1 MLPTPKTKEW
11 HDERRK
17 GIGGSDANII
27 MGGDASAILDLW
39 KIKTG
44 KAEPEDLSGVFRVQL
59 GLHTESF
66 NADWFFHRTN
76 MPVIARGDKRTS
88 RTHPWMR
95 ATLDGEVPMPDGKTA
110 IWEAKHINGRTNMKE
125 ALAKYQPQLHH
136 NMYVTGARKAY
147 LSVIFGN
154 DWDYEEVE
162 FDPDYAAALVK
173 AEEEFWECVSL
184 NMPPSDDPEIVAP
197 PEATKSVDMTGNNE
211 WADAAAEWLAC
222 KSAAGQFDKA
232 SDRLKKMLA
241 SDVRSASGH
250 GIKIARDKRRALR
263 ITQEG

>member
-27 MGGDASAILDLW
+27 MGGDAEAILKLW

-44 KAEPEDLSGVFRVQL
+44 KLEPEDLSGVFRVAL
-59 GLHTESF
+59 GSYTENF
-66 NADWFFHRTN
+66 NADWFFHSTGL
-76 MPVIARGDKRTS
+76 PVIARGDKRVS
-88 RTHPWMR
+88 REHSWMR

-110 IWEAKHINGRTNMKE
+110 IWEAKHTSQRFSMSE
-125 ALAKYQPQLHH
+125 ALSRYQPQLHH
-136 NMYVTGARKAY
+136 TMVVTGARKAY

-154 DWDYEEVE
+154 EWNYEEIE
-162 FDPDYAAALVK
+162 FDPDYAAALVR
-173 AEEEFWECVSL
+173 AEAEFWECVRL
-184 NMPPSDDPEIVAP
+184 DMPPSDEPVVVAA
-197 PEATKSVDMTGNNE
+197 PEATKAVDMTGNNE

-232 SDRLKKMLA
+232 ADRLKKMVA
-241 SDVRSASGH
+241 ADVRSASGH